1 MSAAHPHLAD
11 VVGFEPPPGFRID
24 DRDAL
29 ADNISAA
36 SDHTMPIVVAS
47 GNSNLMALKGLA
59 ADRPY
64 DRPGAPASSRDQYC
78 RFGHAVERAYGPRLE
93 AIRTKRRCKPLDGI
107 GSGPVGGRG
116 VHL

>member
-1 MSAAHPHLAD
+1 
-11 VVGFEPPPGFRID
+11 VVGCEPPPGFRID

-36 SDHTMPIVVAS
+36 ADHTMRIVAACGS
-47 GNSNLMALKGLA
+47 GNAMALKGLA

-78 RFGHAVERAYGPRLE
+78 RFGHAIERAHGPRLE

-107 GSGPVGGRG
+107 CPNRFGG
-116 VHL
+116 VECHFPA

>member
-1 MSAAHPHLAD
+1 MPRTMMTSLMRPVMNNSPASSMKPRSPVRSQNSSSPSIRARNVD

-36 SDHTMPIVVAS
+36 SDHTMRIVVTS
-47 GNSNLMALKGLA
+47 GSSNLMALKGLA

-64 DRPGAPASSRDQYC
+64 DRPGAPA
-78 RFGHAVERAYGPRLE
+78 
-93 AIRTKRRCKPLDGI
+93 
-107 GSGPVGGRG
+107 
-116 VHL
+116 